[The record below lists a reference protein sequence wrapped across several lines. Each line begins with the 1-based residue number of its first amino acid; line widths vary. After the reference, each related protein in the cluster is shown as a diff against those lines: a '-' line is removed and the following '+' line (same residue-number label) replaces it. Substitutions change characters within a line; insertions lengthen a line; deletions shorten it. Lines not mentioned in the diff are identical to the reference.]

1 MCPIEDCFTKFHG
14 TVRSCLDSYLLRG
27 WINNRPVLALLGQTP
42 LSIGC
47 THIENKA
54 MKRILLGTLFT
65 VVSLNAMAQA
75 PGGPNCG
82 WGNMLFEGQRGT
94 PAHFLASTTNGT
106 SGNATFGMT
115 SGTNGCTTK
124 DALTYGGKSWIAM
137 NGMMNE
143 LSEDMAKGNGEA
155 LTTYAVVLG
164 VAPEDRE
171 HFAAVTHEHFQQ
183 IFSKADVT
191 ADDVHTTTLAVLK
204 SDARLSKYATAA

>member
-1 MCPIEDCFTKFHG
+1 
-14 TVRSCLDSYLLRG
+14 
-27 WINNRPVLALLGQTP
+27 
-42 LSIGC
+42 
-47 THIENKA
+47 

-65 VVSLNAMAQA
+65 VVSLNAMAEA

-82 WGNMLFEGQRGT
+82 WG
-94 PAHFLASTTNGT
+94 
-106 SGNATFGMT
+106 
-115 SGTNGCTTK
+115 TNGCSTNS
-124 DALTYGGKSWIAM
+124 ALTYGGKSWIAM

-191 ADDVHTTTLAVLK
+191 ADDVHNNTLAVLK
-204 SDARLSKYATAA
+204 SDARLAKYATQA

>member
-1 MCPIEDCFTKFHG
+1 
-14 TVRSCLDSYLLRG
+14 
-27 WINNRPVLALLGQTP
+27 
-42 LSIGC
+42 
-47 THIENKA
+47 

-82 WGNMLFEGQRGT
+82 WGNMLFKGQRGT
-94 PAHFLASTTNGT
+94 ASHFVASTTNGT

-115 SGTNGCTTK
+115 SGTNGCSTNS
-124 DALTYGGKSWIAM
+124 ALTYGGKSWIAM

-164 VAPEDRE
+164 VAPEDRA
-171 HFAAVTHEHFQQ
+171 HFAAVTQAHFSE
-183 IFSKADVT
+183 IFSAADVNEQQ
-191 ADDVHTTTLAVLK
+191 VHEATLAVLK
-204 SDARLSKYATAA
+204 ADARLAKYAKQA

>member
-1 MCPIEDCFTKFHG
+1 
-14 TVRSCLDSYLLRG
+14 
-27 WINNRPVLALLGQTP
+27 
-42 LSIGC
+42 
-47 THIENKA
+47 
-54 MKRILLGTLFT
+54 
-65 VVSLNAMAQA
+65 MAQA
-75 PGGPNCG
+75 PGGPDCG

-115 SGTNGCTTK
+115 SGTNGCSTN
-124 DALTYGGKSWIAM
+124 ASLTYGGKSWFAM

-164 VAPEDRE
+164 VAPEDRA

-191 ADDVHTTTLAVLK
+191 AEDVHTNTLAVLK
-204 SDARLSKYATAA
+204 TTPPGQVRHPGLSSTPPASSRGFCQEAGFVFGPAPLGLCFFSN

>member
-1 MCPIEDCFTKFHG
+1 
-14 TVRSCLDSYLLRG
+14 
-27 WINNRPVLALLGQTP
+27 
-42 LSIGC
+42 
-47 THIENKA
+47 

-65 VVSLNAMAQA
+65 AISINAMAQA
-75 PGGPNCG
+75 PGGPDCG

-115 SGTNGCTTK
+115 SGTNGCATN
-124 DALTYGGKSWIAM
+124 ASLTYGGKSWFAM

-143 LSEDMAKGNGEA
+143 LSEDMAKGQGEA

-164 VAPEDRE
+164 VAPEDRA

-191 ADDVHTTTLAVLK
+191 AEDVHTNTLAVLK
-204 SDARLSKYATAA
+204 ADPRLAKYATQA

>member
-1 MCPIEDCFTKFHG
+1 
-14 TVRSCLDSYLLRG
+14 
-27 WINNRPVLALLGQTP
+27 
-42 LSIGC
+42 
-47 THIENKA
+47 

-65 VVSLNAMAQA
+65 VVSLNAMAEA

-115 SGTNGCTTK
+115 SGTNGCSTK
-124 DALTYGGKSWIAM
+124 ASLTYGGKSWFAM

-143 LSEDMAKGNGEA
+143 LSEDMAMGQGEA

-164 VAPEDRE
+164 VAPEDRGYFASVAHQ
-171 HFAAVTHEHFQQ
+171 HFNQ
-183 IFSKADVT
+183 IFSSADVT
-191 ADDVHTTTLAVLK
+191 AETVHSNTLAVLK
-204 SDARLSKYATAA
+204 SDPRLAKYATEA

>member
-1 MCPIEDCFTKFHG
+1 
-14 TVRSCLDSYLLRG
+14 
-27 WINNRPVLALLGQTP
+27 
-42 LSIGC
+42 
-47 THIENKA
+47 

-65 VVSLNAMAQA
+65 VVSLNAMAEA

-115 SGTNGCTTK
+115 SGTNGCNTNSK
-124 DALTYGGKSWIAM
+124 LTYGGKSWIAM

-191 ADDVHTTTLAVLK
+191 ADDVHTNTLAVLK
-204 SDARLSKYATAA
+204 SDARLAKYATQA

>member
-1 MCPIEDCFTKFHG
+1 
-14 TVRSCLDSYLLRG
+14 
-27 WINNRPVLALLGQTP
+27 
-42 LSIGC
+42 
-47 THIENKA
+47 

-65 VVSLNAMAQA
+65 AVSINAMAQA
-75 PGGPNCG
+75 PGGPDCG

-115 SGTNGCTTK
+115 SGTNGCSTN
-124 DALTYGGKSWIAM
+124 ASLTYGGKSWFAM

-164 VAPEDRE
+164 VAPEDRA
-171 HFAAVTHEHFQQ
+171 HFAAVTHQHFQQ

-191 ADDVHTTTLAVLK
+191 ADDVHTNTLAVLK
-204 SDARLSKYATAA
+204 SDPRLAKYATQA

>member
-1 MCPIEDCFTKFHG
+1 MPKLQTARLELIPAHWHQKVCTK
-14 TVRSCLDSYLLRG
+14 
-27 WINNRPVLALLGQTP
+27 LAKRRFDVESGART
-42 LSIGC
+42 LSIG
-47 THIENKA
+47 THIKENKA

-65 VVSLNAMAQA
+65 AVSINAMAQA
-75 PGGPNCG
+75 PGGPDCG

-115 SGTNGCTTK
+115 SGTNGCSTNA
-124 DALTYGGKSWIAM
+124 ALTYGGKSWFAM

-164 VAPEDRE
+164 VAPEDRA

-191 ADDVHTTTLAVLK
+191 AEDVHTNTLAVLK
-204 SDARLSKYATAA
+204 ADPRLAKYATQA